1 MKGTDLLPTAFLQ
14 PVDHLLKL
22 QLAELHFLF
31 QLIHKHVVVRVQVVV
46 GLLRVQAESYDFK
59 KQTNNNNNKERL

>member
-1 MKGTDLLPTAFLQ
+1 MIHVHLHLGCDFTNEEPKSTDLLPTAFLQ

-31 QLIHKHVVVRVQVVV
+31 QLIHKHVIV
-46 GLLRVQAESYDFK
+46 
-59 KQTNNNNNKERL
+59 